1 LGCIRVR
8 FLQVLVFGIV
18 TGSFLLVATIGFAL
32 TRRVEGFLN
41 IAHAELITVSAFGT
55 WFLNREL
62 GWNFFLA
69 GGVAIIA
76 TSLLGLV
83 VARIFYDP
91 IKRMGSSVL
100 LITSVGVTFFLHGI
114 AEGAIGT
121 GIRVF
126 DIPAPTVISIGEIR
140 ITNYQLAIVAIAI
153 IAAVG
158 LTVFMN
164 RTRTGMS
171 IRAMAINRELAA
183 SRGIDIRATSRA
195 TWLIASG
202 LAGVAGVLLGVQA
215 TLTTDIAF
223 QQILI
228 ILTVAI
234 VGGLGSL
241 YGVIVAAF
249 LVGIVMDLS
258 VLWLPSGYR
267 PMVAFAVVIVVLAV
281 RPSGLAGSGN

>member
-1 LGCIRVR
+1 MRVA
-8 FLQVLVFGIV
+8 QVLVFGIV
-18 TGSFLLVATIGFAL
+18 TGSFLLVGTIGFAL

-55 WFLNREL
+55 WYLNREL

-69 GGVAIIA
+69 GAVAVVG

-83 VARIFYDP
+83 VARVFYDP
-91 IKRMGSSVL
+91 IKQMGSAVL
-100 LITSVGVTFFLHGI
+100 LITSVGVTFFLHGM
-114 AEGAIGT
+114 AEAAIGT

-126 DIPAPTVISIGEIR
+126 DIPPPTALSIGQIR
-140 ITNYQLAIVAIAI
+140 FTNYQIAIVAIAI

-158 LTVFMN
+158 LTLVLN
-164 RTRTGMS
+164 RTRTGMA
-171 IRAMAINRELAA
+171 IRAMAINRDLAA

-195 TWLIASG
+195 TWLIASA

-215 TLTTDIAF
+215 TLTTDLAF
-223 QQILI
+223 EQILI

-234 VGGLGSL
+234 VAGLGSL
-241 YGVIVAAF
+241 YGVIAAAF
-249 LVGIVMDLS
+249 LVGIIMDLS

-267 PMVAFAVVIVVLAV
+267 PMVAFAVVIIALAV
-281 RPSGLAGSGN
+281 RPSGLAGNTA

>member
-1 LGCIRVR
+1 MR
-8 FLQVLVFGIV
+8 FLQFLVFGVV

-69 GGVAIIA
+69 GGVAVIA
-76 TSLLGLV
+76 TSLLGLA
-83 VARIFYDP
+83 VARVFYDP
-91 IKRMGSSVL
+91 IKRMGTSVL

-126 DIPAPTVISIGEIR
+126 DIPTPTVLVIGDIR
-140 ITNYQLAIVAIAI
+140 ITNYQIAIIVIAI

-158 LTVFMN
+158 LTLFMN
-164 RTRTGMS
+164 RTQTGMS

-202 LAGVAGVLLGVQA
+202 LGGVAGVLLGVQA

-249 LVGIVMDLS
+249 LVGIAMDLS

-267 PMVAFAVVIVVLAV
+267 PMVAFAVVIIVLAV
-281 RPSGLAGSGN
+281 KPSGLAGSSS

>member
-1 LGCIRVR
+1 VR
-8 FLQVLVFGIV
+8 FLQFLVFGVV

-69 GGVAIIA
+69 GGVAVVA
-76 TSLLGLV
+76 TSLLGLA
-83 VARIFYDP
+83 VARVFYDP
-91 IKRMGSSVL
+91 IKRMGTSVL

-126 DIPAPTVISIGEIR
+126 DIPAPSVLLIGDIR
-140 ITNYQLAIVAIAI
+140 ITNYQIAIIVIAI

-158 LTVFMN
+158 LTLFMN

-202 LAGVAGVLLGVQA
+202 LGGVAGVLLGVQA

-241 YGVIVAAF
+241 YGVIAAAF
-249 LVGIVMDLS
+249 LVGIAMDLS

-267 PMVAFAVVIVVLAV
+267 PMVAFAVVIIVLAV
-281 RPSGLAGSGN
+281 KPSGLAGSSS

>member
-1 LGCIRVR
+1 MRV
-8 FLQVLVFGIV
+8 LQLILFGVV
-18 TGSFLLVATIGFAL
+18 TGSFLLVGTIGFAL

-55 WFLNREL
+55 WFMNREL

-69 GGVAIIA
+69 GGIA
-76 TSLLGLV
+76 VVGTSLLGLV
-83 VARIFYDP
+83 VARLFYDP
-91 IKRMGSSVL
+91 IKHLGSSVL

-114 AEGAIGT
+114 AEGSIGT

-126 DIPAPTVISIGEIR
+126 DIPTPTVLSLGELR
-140 ITNYQLAIVAIAI
+140 ITTYQLAIVGIAI
-153 IAAVG
+153 VTAVG
-158 LTVFMN
+158 LTLFMN
-164 RTRTGMS
+164 RTRTGMD
-171 IRAMAINRELAA
+171 IRAMAINRDLAA

-202 LAGVAGVLLGVQA
+202 LAGLAGVLLGVQA
-215 TLTTDIAF
+215 TLTTDLAF

-241 YGVIVAAF
+241 YGVIAAAF
-249 LVGIVMDLS
+249 LVGFAMDLS
-258 VLWLPSGYR
+258 VLWLPGGYR
-267 PMVAFAVVIVVLAV
+267 PMVAFAVVIIVLAV
-281 RPSGLAGSGN
+281 RPSGLARTAG